1 MEEYVKPQEYIE
13 IEEELEKAD
22 ELEKNTYI
30 EEFVDICINDK
41 GMQEIKDLEPEY
53 LVFSVMNILR
63 KRIIERIE
71 LHYNPDQY
79 ESGNLKEYDEPI
91 EYAKIEGVE

>member
-13 IEEELEKAD
+13 TEEELEKAN
-22 ELEKNTYI
+22 ELEKNIYI
-30 EEFVDICINDK
+30 REFADICCKDLCI
-41 GMQEIKDLEPEY
+41 QEIKDLEPEY

-71 LHYNPDQY
+71 LHYNPDQF
-79 ESGNLKEYDEPI
+79 ESGNLNEYDEPI
-91 EYAKIEGVE
+91 DIAKIEGV